1 MRIDKRAYDAVLF
14 DLDGVLT
21 ATARLHAACW
31 KRLFDDFLE
40 QRAADL
46 GEQFEPFDE
55 REDYLAYVD
64 GKPRY
69 DGVRSFLASR
79 NISLDFG
86 QPSDPPG
93 GATMCALG
101 NRKDALFDDRLRAD
115 GVETFDGAVRFTT
128 HMRLRKLY
136 TAVVSSSRHCQAILD
151 RAQLTPLFDVVVDG
165 RVAEEEGLTGKPAPD
180 TFLLAARKLNVEP
193 KRAVVVEDA
202 IAGVQA
208 GQAGGFGL
216 VIGVDHMGQP
226 ERLKSNGASLVV
238 ADLAEL
244 L

>member
-46 GEQFEPFDE
+46 GEPFRPFDE
-55 REDYLAYVD
+55 RQDYLAYVD

-79 NISLDFG
+79 GIAMDFG

-93 GATMCALG
+93 DASMCALG

-115 GVETFDGAVRFTT
+115 GVETFDGAVRFAT
-128 HMRLRKLY
+128 HMRLRKLN

-165 RVAEEEGLTGKPAPD
+165 QVAENEGLTGKPAPD
-180 TFLLAARKLNVEP
+180 TFLLAARKLSVEP

-216 VIGVDHMGQP
+216 VIGVDNLGQP
-226 ERLKSNGASLVV
+226 ERLKSNGATIVV